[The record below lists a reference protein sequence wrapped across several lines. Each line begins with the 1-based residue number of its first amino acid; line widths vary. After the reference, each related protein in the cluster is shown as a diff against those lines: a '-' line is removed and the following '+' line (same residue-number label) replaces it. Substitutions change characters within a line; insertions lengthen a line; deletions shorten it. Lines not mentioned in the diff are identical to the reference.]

1 MDSIYTA
8 ILKVINLHGLR
19 RLNLEWEV
27 KDFAV
32 LASEHKLTSAF
43 GALEWLVRYSF
54 IERASEDRYKAKTY
68 EAKVSER

>member
-1 MDSIYTA
+1 MGLYSL
-8 ILKVINLHGLR
+8 ILKVINLPGLQG
-19 RLNLEWEV
+19 LDLEWEV

-43 GALEWLVRYSF
+43 GALEFLVTHSF
-54 IERASEDRYKAKTY
+54 IERASEDRYKAKTH